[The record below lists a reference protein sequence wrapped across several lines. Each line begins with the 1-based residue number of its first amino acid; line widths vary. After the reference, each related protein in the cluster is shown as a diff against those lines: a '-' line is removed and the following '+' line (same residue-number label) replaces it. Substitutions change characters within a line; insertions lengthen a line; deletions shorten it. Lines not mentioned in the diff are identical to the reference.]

1 MPKARW
7 DVWVAGFL
15 AGVAGG
21 VTAWAVFGRRPP
33 PPSWPVVAVAR
44 AVDPSVVA
52 VVNLQGAPGGTL
64 GPKGLGSGVVLDRRG
79 DIVTNYHVV
88 AGARAIRVV
97 LANGHGYA
105 GTLVGVDPPTDLAV
119 VRIRAPNLRPLSLAN
134 SAAVQPGELV
144 VAVGNSLGLAHTV
157 TAGIISARDRVLYRD
172 GWEYHLIQT
181 DAAINPGNSGG
192 PLVNT
197 DDQLVGINSSK
208 IARTGVEGIGLPMP
222 SLLRRVLGLV
232 PAGAAIALACVRRQH
247 PRQPTDQVPSERL
260 PHRRI
265 PSASGLDPHRSTS
278 FPPEA
283 MRRTPAATPGGPGR

>member
-1 MPKARW
+1 MRMARW
-7 DVWVAGFL
+7 DVWLAGFL
-15 AGVAGG
+15 AGTCGG
-21 VTAWAVFGRRPP
+21 VAAWAIFGRRPP
-33 PPSWPVVAVAR
+33 PPAWPVVAVAR

-52 VVNLQGAPGGTL
+52 VINLQAGPGGAL
-64 GPKGLGSGVVLDRRG
+64 DPKGLGSGVVLDRRG

-97 LANGHGYA
+97 LANGHGYP

-119 VRIRAPNLRPLSLAN
+119 VRIRAPHLQPLPLAN

-197 DDQLVGINSSK
+197 EDQLVGINSSK

-222 SLLRRVLGLV
+222 SLLSRI
-232 PAGAAIALACVRRQH
+232 PHFAGAADSAAGACLVRQD
-247 PRQPTDQVPSERL
+247 PRQPAHQIPPERLASGRVPSAVHLEL
-260 PHRRI
+260 DQPSSSPH
-265 PSASGLDPHRSTS
+265 
-278 FPPEA
+278 EA
-283 MRRTPAATPGGPGR
+283 MREIGTVTPGRSRR

>member
-7 DVWVAGFL
+7 EVWVAGFL

-21 VTAWAVFGRRPP
+21 AAAWGLFGRRPP
-33 PPSWPVVAVAR
+33 PVSWPVVAVAR

-52 VVNLQGAPGGTL
+52 VVNLRASTGGTL
-64 GPKGLGSGVVLDRRG
+64 SPKGLGSGVILDRRG

-97 LANGHGYA
+97 LADGHGYA
-105 GTLVGVDPPTDLAV
+105 ATLVGDDPPTDLAV
-119 VRIRAPNLRPLSLAN
+119 VRIRAPGLKPLSLAN

-144 VAVGNSLGLAHTV
+144 VAVGNSLGLSHTV

-197 DDQLVGINSSK
+197 ADQLVGINSSK

-222 SLLRRVLGLV
+222 SLRDRVGGRGASLRAVAGSVGRQRPREPEGQIPPERRLPGGV
-232 PAGAAIALACVRRQH
+232 PGAAGHHSHEA
-247 PRQPTDQVPSERL
+247 
-260 PHRRI
+260 
-265 PSASGLDPHRSTS
+265 TS
-278 FPPEA
+278 FLPEA
-283 MRRTPAATPGGPGR
+283 MRGPNPSTPGGAAA